1 MKLQIPKLMN
11 YKAIDHFLLSD
22 QLSLKDNYFEN
33 NNDVKIK
40 YNEININS
48 ESTQDDTDQNCE
60 KILNLKKKDK
70 FFLKMNYIY

>member
-1 MKLQIPKLMN
+1 MN

-70 FFLKMNYIY
+70 IFLKMNYIY

>member
-1 MKLQIPKLMN
+1 MN

>member
-1 MKLQIPKLMN
+1 MN

-48 ESTQDDTDQNCE
+48 ESTQDDTD
-60 KILNLKKKDK
+60 
-70 FFLKMNYIY
+70 

>member
-1 MKLQIPKLMN
+1 MN

-33 NNDVKIK
+33 NKGVKIK
-40 YNEININS
+40 NNEININS

>member
-1 MKLQIPKLMN
+1 MN

-22 QLSLKDNYFEN
+22 QLYLKDNYFEN